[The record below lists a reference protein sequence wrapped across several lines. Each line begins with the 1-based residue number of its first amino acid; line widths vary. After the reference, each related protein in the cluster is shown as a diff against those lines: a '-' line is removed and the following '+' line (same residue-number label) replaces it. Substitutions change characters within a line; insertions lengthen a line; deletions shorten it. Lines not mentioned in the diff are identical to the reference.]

1 MKKAQTAG
9 QLWMEWK
16 VCELEQKETEDF
28 QQMMEDKSGME
39 EFDLWPPGEGIKHQ
53 ANRKK

>member
-39 EFDLWPPGEGIKHQ
+39 EFDLWPPGEEIKHQ